1 MITVP
6 PSGPQNATILIVADF
21 PSVEAERRQLPLAG
35 SEATLLSQMLHEAGL
50 LFSEMRIA
58 YLCDHRPYASQ
69 SKYLWTLKKSEA
81 KLIPHAILHKGA
93 YCAPSFL
100 ESAHGLEQEIE
111 RVNPNLIITL
121 GDAPLHYL
129 TGQASISK
137 WRGSLLSYKGKSRAF
152 QVLPTYSPAQIQR
165 VWEWRN
171 FSVRDLS
178 RVPALAASP
187 TPPQIDYAFKIRP
200 TYAEATRQ
208 LDILLC
214 RLNTATKS
222 LPIAADLETIARH
235 IACVGFAWS
244 KHDAICIPLMDKGGR
259 PFYTLDEEL
268 ELVLRMQKILCHPR
282 IELIGQNFSYDTQ
295 HFVRSWGFRPRIGF
309 DTMLAQHVCFPG
321 LPKDLGMLASMYCE
335 HYVYWKDELTDYHK
349 MPEDV
354 DTFWTYNCKDCCN
367 TFEIYTVL
375 RELVP
380 KLGFSEQFAFLQN
393 LNHHVITMMIRGV
406 NIDRKMKDALSFELI
421 DALADRTEAIH
432 SMVGFPLNIS
442 SPKQMQDLFYKEMA
456 MKPVLAK
463 KTYAPTT
470 NEVALK
476 ELASR
481 EPILKPLT
489 DLIAETRSIGVFLST
504 FIQMPLDH
512 DKRMRCSFN
521 VGGTETFRFSSSGD
535 AFGSGGNLQNI
546 PKGNEDDDGL
556 AADAFIFPNV
566 RRLFIPDPGM
576 TLFDVDLAGADAQVV
591 AWEAHDEELKA
602 MFRAGAKIHAEN
614 AKALFGAQAG
624 SDGKKQPYYGKA
636 KMGCHLTNYG
646 GKPRTLSKGLGM
658 TMKEAEWF
666 QNRWFTMHP
675 GIKTWH
681 DEVENYL
688 LTTRSVRNK
697 FGFRRFYFDRLENL
711 LPEALAW
718 IPQST
723 VAIVINKGL
732 VRISESNTELELLI
746 QVHDSLVG
754 QFPSQLEAKLLP
766 ILRDCLKVTI
776 PYDDPLIIGTSL
788 DLSRKSWGDLEA
800 KSWKDVG

>member
-6 PSGPQNATILIVADF
+6 PTGPQKATILVVADF
-21 PSVEAERRQLPLAG
+21 PSVEAERRQTPLAG
-35 SEATLLSQMLHEAGL
+35 SEASLLSEMLHEAGL
-50 LFSEMRIA
+50 LYSEVRIA

-69 SKYLWTLKKSEA
+69 AKYLWTLKKPEA
-81 KLIPHAILHKGA
+81 KLIPNSILHKGA

-100 ESAHGLEQEIE
+100 ESAHALEREIE

-129 TGQASISK
+129 TGEASISK
-137 WRGSLLSYKGKSRAF
+137 WRGSLLTYKGSRAF
-152 QVLPTYSPAQIQR
+152 KVLPTYSPSQVQR

-178 RVPALAASP
+178 RAPALALSLELP
-187 TPPQIDYAFKIRP
+187 EVTYEFKIRP
-200 TYAEATRQ
+200 TYVEATRQ

-214 RLNTATKS
+214 RLNTSQTKI
-222 LPIAADLETIARH
+222 PIAADIETISRH

-244 KHDAICIPLMDKGGR
+244 KHDAICIPLMDRGGA

-268 ELVLRMQKILCHPR
+268 ELVLRMQKVLCHPR

-309 DTMLAQHVCFPG
+309 DTMLAQHTCFPG

-335 HYVYWKDELTDYHK
+335 HYVYWKDELTDYK
-349 MPEDV
+349 NMPADV
-354 DTFWTYNCKDCCN
+354 DKFWLYNCKDCVN

-375 RELVP
+375 RDVVV
-380 KLGFSEQFAFLQN
+380 KLGFSPQFAFLQT

-406 NIDRKMKDALSFELI
+406 AIDRKMKDSLSLELMN
-421 DALADRTEAIH
+421 ALADRTEAVH
-432 SMVGFPLNIS
+432 DLVGFPLNIS
-442 SPKQMQDLFYKEMA
+442 SSKQMQTLFYTEMG

-463 KTYAPTT
+463 KTYNPTT
-470 NEVALK
+470 DEKALI

-481 EPILKPLT
+481 EPIIKPLT
-489 DLIAETRSIGVFLST
+489 DLISETRSVGVFLST

-546 PKGNEDDDGL
+546 PKGNEEDGGL
-556 AADAFIFPNV
+556 AESAFRFPNV

-591 AWEAHDEELKA
+591 AWEANDADLKA

-614 AKALFGAQAG
+614 AKALFGSQAG
-624 SDGKKQPYYGKA
+624 SDGKRQPYYGKA

-666 QNRWFTMHP
+666 QSRWFSMHP

-681 DEVENYL
+681 AEVENSL

-697 FGFRRFYFDRLENL
+697 FGFRRFYFDRLDGL
-711 LPEALAW
+711 LPQALAW

-723 VAIVINKGL
+723 VALVINTGL
-732 VRISESNTELELLI
+732 VRISESKTELELLL

-754 QFPSQLEAKLLP
+754 QFPSQHEARLLP
-766 ILRDCLKVTI
+766 ILRDCLTVTI